1 MIFFKF
7 LSLVIIRI
15 LYDVTNLVAR
25 IIKNTV
31 LIQSIVGEGL
41 EGSIRLI
48 NIVFIYTISGS
59 FLSIAITV
67 NVYFD

>member
-1 MIFFKF
+1 MEIF
-7 LSLVIIRI
+7 
-15 LYDVTNLVAR
+15 YDVTNLVAR

-48 NIVFIYTISGS
+48 NIIFFVKLVADFSVLQSLEMYILI
-59 FLSIAITV
+59 
-67 NVYFD
+67 D